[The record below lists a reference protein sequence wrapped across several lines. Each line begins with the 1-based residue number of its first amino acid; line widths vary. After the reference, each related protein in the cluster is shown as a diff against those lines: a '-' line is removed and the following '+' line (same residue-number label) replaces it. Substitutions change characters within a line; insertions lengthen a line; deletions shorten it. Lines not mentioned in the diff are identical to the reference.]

1 MNDFTGAP
9 SLFDQAPSLPDQ
21 IRTNFLE
28 PPEQDPKKSRE
39 LKTLQ
44 AAGVDPNLNVER
56 AKARFLADTFSDT
69 NWMQRHPTL
78 AAKLADREYVQIARD
93 DLGNLI
99 ETEGFWNQLYNG
111 WNIARDTVAIGNMG
125 TRAMMEGRE
134 LRPYERQKI
143 ERSRE
148 LQRAHTQSMPGL
160 TAAAAEL
167 AGTMLETAGYSAV
180 AGGLASALFT
190 PAVPFVMGGTAFATS
205 FNLEAGNLYAE
216 LIMDG
221 YTASEAVGIAAG
233 YGALI
238 AAVDTVGLKYATAG
252 AKGLGKELLPNLFKN
267 VRSGALRKKT
277 LTEAAKD
284 LGKNLG
290 GALIVEPTTEGIQE
304 VFNEVAKSQAS
315 RFYRPEDLYE
325 PEYAEVFGNA
335 FWHTFK
341 GMVILGGIPS
351 GARYV
356 RNVVRSAEA
365 QVADT
370 QIQEGLE
377 QQRRSANP
385 EVREELNEAA
395 GETTLHSNYY
405 VDAEGFQQTVDQI
418 TNADPDFAEALE
430 AELPGFMGRIKE
442 AAERGGR
449 VSISKA
455 KFEKVFARTSA
466 QKVVSQHVAVEEDGM
481 TKLESDYFE
490 KNKDRF
496 SEENKKE
503 TDENRRTQENFE
515 QEIREVRAA
524 FKEKIQESIG
534 VQAESGMT
542 ANANADILVAIVRR
556 NSLVMGISPKA
567 YAEKHLPQIAQ
578 QRLNNQAAQQQQATP
593 SVAPTPDTAQT
604 SPQTTQQQ
612 APAQQESEQA
622 DSSTQILDVVSRVE
636 SGSPT
641 TTTQPA
647 SQTQSEQ
654 QQVAPQEA
662 EMSPVEQL
670 LQPDSVALE
679 SPSSQK
685 ALFKEAD
692 FRPEVVQWAKNQF
705 GNRIAPN
712 GNPVWQ
718 NFVEWFGDSQ
728 VVDEKG
734 NPKVMF
740 HGSPQSG
747 YRIFDYKFLSHGLFG
762 IGIYTTDNTSVASG
776 YQSKKRKPKSP
787 DERKGPGMYPLYV
800 KVNNAIDMD
809 AEADLSQWTAAFPD
823 VEFPIP
829 TGLFTNERAYRI
841 VEEHFKLSQWKAS
854 NKKSGR
860 KSKYVAINSKL
871 RSSNDSRLSPS
882 ERKELDKVDLDATER
897 VQEVLISMGYD
908 GISHLGGN
916 RKSQGSVRH
925 RVFIAFDQ
933 AQVQSVNNEGNFSQS
948 ADILESKEGGT
959 NTLGKATVVADS
971 ITKILLD
978 PDAKPTTLMHELMH
992 WNLEEMARMGLDIE
1006 SKIGQKG
1013 YEATLEEKRMLSDI
1027 KALLKWSGFEGTLTQ
1042 WESMTVDQRRQYHEA
1057 ISVSFEKYL
1066 YEGVAPSPEL
1076 KGIFSRLATYV
1087 RKMYESVI
1095 EKINADYREEFK
1107 RDLPS
1112 LDNGDI
1118 RAVFGRMM
1126 SSDRE
1131 IEGYRQ
1137 VYEAEAMTM
1146 EEWVESRG
1154 GKDLDDEEKA
1164 AAEAEWRKYN
1174 QEFLDSINEAKG
1186 DLTKK
1191 RMEEVGFQQR
1201 ARQRVNAEISKER
1214 KAAQKRLK
1222 EEVQNELQV
1231 QPVFQLQGIINNKEG
1246 KHHTEDGLV
1255 KSPKTGATRKLNRAE
1270 AERLIKDPVKLK
1282 NIDHLLAADGVSFE
1296 SYVDSLGFES
1306 IEDLAQQL
1314 ADSRKLNRA
1323 VEVEVDRRMLEEY
1336 SDLTDPILIEER
1348 VRAAVHNKTR
1358 RRVIALELRALLR
1371 NGVREAEQVRL
1382 MRALAQEIIGK
1393 EENGKINL
1401 SEYSRAAAQ
1410 ARKKSL
1416 RL

>member
-1 MNDFTGAP
+1 
-9 SLFDQAPSLPDQ
+9 
-21 IRTNFLE
+21 
-28 PPEQDPKKSRE
+28 
-39 LKTLQ
+39 
-44 AAGVDPNLNVER
+44 
-56 AKARFLADTFSDT
+56 
-69 NWMQRHPTL
+69 
-78 AAKLADREYVQIARD
+78 
-93 DLGNLI
+93 
-99 ETEGFWNQLYNG
+99 
-111 WNIARDTVAIGNMG
+111 
-125 TRAMMEGRE
+125 
-134 LRPYERQKI
+134 
-143 ERSRE
+143 
-148 LQRAHTQSMPGL
+148 
-160 TAAAAEL
+160 
-167 AGTMLETAGYSAV
+167 
-180 AGGLASALFT
+180 
-190 PAVPFVMGGTAFATS
+190 
-205 FNLEAGNLYAE
+205 
-216 LIMDG
+216 
-221 YTASEAVGIAAG
+221 
-233 YGALI
+233 
-238 AAVDTVGLKYATAG
+238 
-252 AKGLGKELLPNLFKN
+252 
-267 VRSGALRKKT
+267 
-277 LTEAAKD
+277 
-284 LGKNLG
+284 
-290 GALIVEPTTEGIQE
+290 
-304 VFNEVAKSQAS
+304 
-315 RFYRPEDLYE
+315 
-325 PEYAEVFGNA
+325 
-335 FWHTFK
+335 
-341 GMVILGGIPS
+341 
-351 GARYV
+351 
-356 RNVVRSAEA
+356 
-365 QVADT
+365 
-370 QIQEGLE
+370 
-377 QQRRSANP
+377 
-385 EVREELNEAA
+385 
-395 GETTLHSNYY
+395 
-405 VDAEGFQQTVDQI
+405 
-418 TNADPDFAEALE
+418 
-430 AELPGFMGRIKE
+430 

-524 FKEKIQESIG
+524 FREKIQESIG

-612 APAQQESEQA
+612 APVQLPYDTKRQLPDLTIVEDSGFADMVNLGGRLIVVRVVHGVAVPFYLSTGSGGKKNVPAGKWYPFFGIDPYEGWINKSSGKEITDYYGSPALRAEAEKLNAEIGNISDNTTAPKISGTSSSVDFINQGLGITPVENGLA
-622 DSSTQILDVVSRVE
+622 DSAQRLSANISDVVSRVE
-636 SGSPT
+636 SGSPA
-641 TTTQPA
+641 TTTQPG

-662 EMSPVEQL
+662 EMSPVDQL

-718 NFVEWFGDSQ
+718 NFVEWFGNSQ

-776 YQSKKRKPKSP
+776 YQSKNRKPKSP

-829 TGLFTNERAYRI
+829 TGLFTNEDAYRV

-854 NKKSGR
+854 NEQSGQ
-860 KSKYVAINSKL
+860 KSKYVPTNPQL
-871 RSSNDSRLSPS
+871 RRSNDSRLSPS
-882 ERKELDKVDLDATER
+882 ERREAAKSELDAAER

-908 GISHLGGN
+908 GISHLGGD
-916 RKSQGSVRH
+916 RRSKGSVRH

-959 NTLGKATVVADS
+959 NTLGEATVVADS

-1042 WESMTVDQRRQYHEA
+1042 WESMTVEQRRQYHEA

-1095 EKINADYREEFK
+1095 EKINADYKEEFK

-1174 QEFLDSINEAKG
+1174 QEFLNSINEAKG
-1186 DLTKK
+1186 DLTQK

-1231 QPVFQLQGIINNKEG
+1231 QPVFQLQGYIQNS
-1246 KHHTEDGLV
+1246 KHYTKDGLV

-1282 NIDHLLAADGVSFE
+1282 NIDHLLAANGVSFE

-1314 ADSRKLNRA
+1314 ADSRKLKRA
-1323 VEVEVDRRMLEEY
+1323 VEVEVDR
-1336 SDLTDPILIEER
+1336 
-1348 VRAAVHNKTR
+1348 
-1358 RRVIALELRALLR
+1358 
-1371 NGVREAEQVRL
+1371 
-1382 MRALAQEIIGK
+1382 
-1393 EENGKINL
+1393 
-1401 SEYSRAAAQ
+1401 
-1410 ARKKSL
+1410 
-1416 RL
+1416 